1 MSTKQQTK
9 NPNQGHKNPKEAPQ
23 HVKNMHELTQPK
35 AKIIQI
41 TKEDQ
46 KKIANVKRILQELNF
61 EGAMWPD
68 EDIYTVLKEV
78 VNNYSEAE
86 IYQAAALHIMEA
98 REQPEQWQEVG
109 GKAKKVK
116 KAEADNKS
124 RPRNPSDAN
133 RSPNTASG
141 EYKPRGPRLQRDGQQ
156 RDGQQRDG
164 QQFRQRKTESGDH
177 AVAKGQE
184 HAAGA
189 QNEQTQQP
197 QQHQR
202 QQSQPQRGRGQRG
215 GQQHQQ
221 QQSTNGVAPVV
232 STPANGAISWAN
244 KVKGEPKPQPPQQQP
259 QPTQEQKPAYKQ
271 KETTQHAT
279 HGNPPSHPAQQHR
292 TAPAVT
298 KAQQQA
304 SQTTQANA
312 APVRDVSEI
321 ESNVAKLTINPATV
335 NLPPLTSTAASTVP
349 SFGRVQPQDNGPRIN
364 LPGTGLEQPPGL
376 KVHFGQ
382 SFETEKPAKTET
394 KPVEQS
400 LPVVTPAL
408 PQTTPI
414 AATTQTP
421 QTAVKPQTPAEG
433 AMPTMMPGQFPGA
446 LFPFQYPMS
455 LMNPQMFYDPSQ
467 LASAPTQTNAGREQ
481 QDASATQQS
490 TAGQPGVAPYQGYGT
505 DAAAWANSLNTG
517 AYPYHMQQLVNQQG
531 YVAYQ
536 TQPNSQFYPPYGR
549 PGPYQKGPYWNMNY
563 GGAYPQPYSG
573 TGTEEQDYMK
583 HSLSGQGYPQQHTA
597 AHTTNP
603 SQNRFFNSA
612 SGTTGTTGQGMMDN
626 KQQGVQQ
633 GQQSQAVGQQ
643 GQPGHGYGAEHE
655 FPYPGYHQF
664 QNYSSF
670 VQPGMQVPQ
679 QLPYQQQQRTNPNY
693 QQ

>member
-9 NPNQGHKNPKEAPQ
+9 NPNQAEKKPKEAPQ
-23 HVKNMHELTQPK
+23 HAKNMHELTQPK

-68 EDIYTVLKEV
+68 EDIYTVLKER
-78 VNNYSEAE
+78 VNHYSEAE

-109 GKAKKVK
+109 GKAKKAK
-116 KAEADNKS
+116 KAEADNKN

-141 EYKPRGPRLQRDGQQ
+141 EFKPRSRPQQ
-156 RDGQQRDG
+156 RDGQQT
-164 QQFRQRKTESGDH
+164 RQKKTEGGDH

-184 HAAGA
+184 HVAGA
-189 QNEQTQQP
+189 QNEQTQQT

-202 QQSQPQRGRGQRG
+202 QQSQQQRGRGPRA

-221 QQSTNGVAPVV
+221 QPQQTNGVAPST
-232 STPANGAISWAN
+232 STPANGTISWAN
-244 KVKGEPKPQPPQQQP
+244 KVKGEPKPQPPQQQQQQQP
-259 QPTQEQKPAYKQ
+259 QQTQEKPAYKQ

-304 SQTTQANA
+304 SQTTQANTA
-312 APVRDVSEI
+312 SPVREVSEI
-321 ESNVAKLTINPATV
+321 ESNVSKLTINPATV
-335 NLPPLTSTAASTVP
+335 NLPPLTSASAPSSVP

-394 KPVEQS
+394 KPEP
-400 LPVVTPAL
+400 LPVVAQTPTL
-408 PQTTPI
+408 PQATPVVP
-414 AATTQTP
+414 AAQAP
-421 QTAVKPQTPAEG
+421 QTAAKPQTPAEG
-433 AMPTMMPGQFPGA
+433 AMPTMMPNQFPGA

-490 TAGQPGVAPYQGYGT
+490 TAGQPGVAPYQYGT
-505 DAAAWANSLNTG
+505 ADAAAWANSLNTG

-573 TGTEEQDYMK
+573 TGTEDQDYMK
-583 HSLSGQGYPQQHTA
+583 HSLSGQGYPQQHTT
-597 AHTTNP
+597 HTNP
-603 SQNRFFNSA
+603 TQNRFFNNA

-633 GQQSQAVGQQ
+633 GQQGQAVGQQ
-643 GQPGHGYGAEHE
+643 GQPSHAYGAEHE

>member
-1 MSTKQQTK
+1 MSTKQQT
-9 NPNQGHKNPKEAPQ
+9 NQASQKKPKEAPQ
-23 HVKNMHELTQPK
+23 HVKAMHELTQPK

-68 EDIYTVLKEV
+68 EDIYTVLKER
-78 VNNYSEAE
+78 VNHYSEAE
-86 IYQAAALHIMEA
+86 IYQAAALYIMEA

-116 KAEADNKS
+116 KAEDNKN

-133 RSPNTASG
+133 KSPNTASG
-141 EYKPRGPRLQRDGQQ
+141 EHKPRGRPQRDGQQ
-156 RDGQQRDG
+156 RDGQHRDG
-164 QQFRQRKTESGDH
+164 QQRPPRKTESGDH
-177 AVAKGQE
+177 AVTKGQE
-184 HAAGA
+184 HATGA
-189 QNEQTQQP
+189 QNEQTQQS

-202 QQSQPQRGRGQRG
+202 QQSQQRG
-215 GQQHQQ
+215 GPRGGPRGQQQHQQ
-221 QQSTNGVAPVV
+221 QQPTNGVATVA
-232 STPANGAISWAN
+232 STPANGTISWAN

-259 QPTQEQKPAYKQ
+259 QQTQEQKPTYKQ
-271 KETTQHAT
+271 KEHAT

-298 KAQQQA
+298 KAQQQQQQA
-304 SQTTQANA
+304 SQTTQANTA
-312 APVRDVSEI
+312 AVREVSEI

-335 NLPPLTSTAASTVP
+335 NLPPLTSTPASSTVP
-349 SFGRVQPQDNGPRIN
+349 SFGRVQDNGPRIN

-382 SFETEKPAKTET
+382 PFETEKPAKTET

-400 LPVVTPAL
+400 PLPVVTQTPTL
-408 PQTTPI
+408 PQATPVV
-414 AATTQTP
+414 AATQTP
-421 QTAVKPQTPAEG
+421 QTAAKPQTPAEG
-433 AMPTMMPGQFPGA
+433 AVPTMMPSQFPA

-467 LASAPTQTNAGREQ
+467 LASAPTQTNTGRDQ

-505 DAAAWANSLNTG
+505 DAAAWANSLNTAG

-573 TGTEEQDYMK
+573 TGTEDQDYMK

-597 AHTTNP
+597 HTNP
-603 SQNRFFNSA
+603 SQTRFFNNA

-643 GQPGHGYGAEHE
+643 GQPGYGAEHE

-679 QLPYQQQQRTNPNY
+679 QLPYQQQRTNPNY

>member
-1 MSTKQQTK
+1 MSTKQQQTK
-9 NPNQGHKNPKEAPQ
+9 NPNQAQQKKPKEAPQ
-23 HVKNMHELTQPK
+23 HAKDMQELTQPK

-41 TKEDQ
+41 TREDQ

-61 EGAMWPD
+61 EGAVWPD
-68 EDIYTVLKEV
+68 EDIYTVLKER
-78 VNNYSEAE
+78 VNYCSEAE
-86 IYQAAALHIMEA
+86 IYQAAALYIMEA

-116 KAEADNKS
+116 QAAADNKN

-141 EYKPRGPRLQRDGQQ
+141 EYKPRGPRPQQ
-156 RDGQQRDG
+156 RDQQP
-164 QQFRQRKTESGDH
+164 RQKKTEGGDQT
-177 AVAKGQE
+177 VAKGQE

-202 QQSQPQRGRGQRG
+202 QQSQQQQRGRGPRG
-215 GQQHQQ
+215 QQ
-221 QQSTNGVAPVV
+221 QQQQPQHTNGVAPATTA
-232 STPANGAISWAN
+232 STPANGTISWAN
-244 KVKGEPKPQPPQQQP
+244 KVKGEPKPQPPQQP
-259 QPTQEQKPAYKQ
+259 QQTQEQKPAYKQ
-271 KETTQHAT
+271 KETSHAT

-298 KAQQQA
+298 KAQQQQQQQA
-304 SQTTQANA
+304 SQSTQASTA
-312 APVRDVSEI
+312 APVREVSEI
-321 ESNVAKLTINPATV
+321 ESNVSKLTINPATV
-335 NLPPLTSTAASTVP
+335 NLPPLTSTPASSTVP
-349 SFGRVQPQDNGPRIN
+349 SFGRVQDNGPRIN

-382 SFETEKPAKTET
+382 TFETEKPKPETKTE
-394 KPVEQS
+394 QS
-400 LPVVTPAL
+400 PLPVVTQTPTL
-408 PQTTPI
+408 PQTTPVVP
-414 AATTQTP
+414 ATQTP
-421 QTAVKPQTPAEG
+421 AAAKPQTPAEG
-433 AMPTMMPGQFPGA
+433 AVPTMMPGQFPA

-467 LASAPTQTNAGREQ
+467 LASAPTQTNAGRDQ
-481 QDASATQQS
+481 QDASANQQS

-517 AYPYHMQQLVNQQG
+517 AYPYPMQQLVNQQG

-549 PGPYQKGPYWNMNY
+549 PAPYQKGPYWNMNY
-563 GGAYPQPYSG
+563 GAYPQPYSG
-573 TGTEEQDYMK
+573 TEDQDYMK

-597 AHTTNP
+597 HTNP
-603 SQNRFFNSA
+603 SQNRFFNNT
-612 SGTTGTTGQGMMDN
+612 SGTTGTSGQGMMDN

-633 GQQSQAVGQQ
+633 GQQGQAVGQQ
-643 GQPGHGYGAEHE
+643 GQPGHTYGAEHE
-655 FPYPGYHQF
+655 FPYGYHQSF

-679 QLPYQQQQRTNPNY
+679 QLPYQQQRTNPNY